1 MNNNYNAENVVKYID
16 DFVKHEEN
24 FDDMFFNQLSCMFT
38 TVALMCDIDADT
50 SVCDDL
56 IFNLWADIQKYSN
69 EKFTDDEYDEFYNQ
83 MVRHIV

>member
-1 MNNNYNAENVVKYID
+1 MTNDYHAENVAKYIE

-24 FDDMFFNQLSCMFT
+24 FDDAFFNQLSCLFT
-38 TVALMCDIDADT
+38 TVALMCNIDADT

-69 EKFTDDEYDEFYNQ
+69 EKFTDDDYDNFYNK
-83 MVRHIV
+83 MVKHIV